1 LFFWCCVCF
10 SGGYKQKLASLI
22 ITTIVYCCYNI
33 LIYMFDVIVIGGG
46 HAGVEA
52 AHAVYRQGLSCCLV
66 TFSQDT
72 IGQMSCNPAIGGLGK
87 SHLVREVDALG
98 GIMAQ
103 ATDASGIQYRTLN
116 TRKGFAVQALRV
128 QCDRDKYKESIQSI
142 LKQTTIKIIEDE
154 VVDLVVEDNIAK
166 GVVLHQS
173 KTIRAKKIILTT
185 GTFLNGVMFT
195 GEENSLGGRVGDKSA
210 IPLSKRLYDLKL
222 PMGRLKTGTPARIKL
237 SSINLTVMEEQPG
250 ETPTPHMSQL
260 NPPKSQLPQI
270 SCHITRTNPLTHK
283 IIKDNTHLS
292 AMYSGQIS
300 GIGPRYCPSIEDKI
314 NKFEDKDSH
323 QIFVEPEGLTKDLIY
338 PNGIS
343 TSLPKKVQKKF
354 IHSIKGFEDCVI
366 EEYGYAVEYDFID
379 PRALHQTLE
388 TKFIEN
394 LYLAGQINGTTGYE
408 EASAQGLVAGI
419 NAAQKIL
426 KKPDVIFLRNEAYIG
441 VLIDDLTL
449 HGVTEPYRMFT
460 SRAEFRLMLS
470 QDTARQRLT
479 NKGFELGL
487 INLTT
492 YNTFQ
497 NQETEYQA
505 FLTTLKKQKIHETDK
520 TTPAIEFLKRTNL
533 SQEEIKNTIKL
544 EPKNQKMFERAANEI
559 KYQGYIAKQQREVES
574 AHKHEETSIPK
585 NLSFKSITGLSNEVV
600 ERLTTAQPSTL
611 GQARR
616 LEGVTPAAIN
626 LISITIKKNYLSNKA
641 TSH

>member
-1 LFFWCCVCF
+1 
-10 SGGYKQKLASLI
+10 
-22 ITTIVYCCYNI
+22 
-33 LIYMFDVIVIGGG
+33 MFDVIVIGGG

-142 LKQTTIKIIEDE
+142 LKQTTIKIIEGE
-154 VVDLVVEDNIAK
+154 VVDLVIEDNIAK
-166 GVVLHQS
+166 GVVLQQG

-210 IPLSKRLYDLKL
+210 IPLSKRLYDLRL

-544 EPKNQKMFERAANEI
+544 EPKHQKMFERAANEI
-559 KYQGYIAKQQREVES
+559 KYHGYIAKQQREVES
-574 AHKHEETSIPK
+574 ARKHEETSIPK